1 MVKFRSSTADLS
13 EDIPT
18 DEKVIETL
26 NKTILNLED
35 ENSGDENEPNMSTT
49 TDTANFVLRVFNT
62 VYNGDPLLLNTIND
76 QLNLISVSVKT
87 ADIPIAISAIK
98 SRLAGKAR
106 AAITNEDTIAKIQAQ
121 LKTTCSGEPSWNI
134 STTLSGIRFTDK
146 DKFAESL
153 LDVSQKLKDTLRS
166 K

>member
-76 QLNLISVSVKT
+76 QLNLISIAVNT
-87 ADIPIAISAIK
+87 ADIPIAFTAIK
-98 SRLAGKAR
+98 SRVAGKAR
-106 AAITNEDTIAKIQAQ
+106 AAMRTPS
-121 LKTTCSGEPSWNI
+121 LK
-134 STTLSGIRFTDK
+134 
-146 DKFAESL
+146 
-153 LDVSQKLKDTLRS
+153 S
-166 K
+166 KHD